1 MHAMEEK
8 MKTGIKKQKVKFIVT
23 DEYREWIALIKD
35 RIKNSQI
42 KASIKVNRELL
53 ELYWHIGEDIVNRQK
68 HSKWGEGLLRQMS
81 IDLKNTFPDMAG
93 FSETNLK
100 TMRLWYRFY
109 AEAVNGQQVV
119 DELRCDD
126 IFRLIT
132 TIPWGH
138 NQRIIFK
145 CKDVREAVFYAQY
158 TLENNWSRDVLEH
171 QIESGL
177 YERKGRA
184 ITNFKDKLP
193 TKASDLAIQTLKDP
207 YSFDFLSMR
216 DDYDEKELENAL
228 VNQITQFLLELGTGF
243 SYVGRQ
249 VHLQVGEREFYIDLL
264 FYHIKLHCY
273 VVVELK
279 TKRFE
284 PEYVGKLNF
293 YVTAVNKQLT
303 GNGDNPAIGLI
314 ICKDKDNVVAEY
326 SLEEVSQPI
335 GITGYELSNALS
347 KEYQHSL
354 PTIETLESE
363 VAKMMDTK

>member
-1 MHAMEEK
+1 MN
-8 MKTGIKKQKVKFIVT
+8 TG
-23 DEYREWIALIKD
+23 IALIKD
-35 RIKNSQI
+35 KIKNSQI

-53 ELYWHIGEDIVNRQK
+53 ELYWHIGSDIVNRQK

-81 IDLKNTFPDMAG
+81 IDLKKTFPDMSG

-100 TMRLWYRFY
+100 TMR
-109 AEAVNGQQVV
+109 
-119 DELRCDD
+119 
-126 IFRLIT
+126 
-132 TIPWGH
+132 
-138 NQRIIFK
+138 
-145 CKDVREAVFYAQY
+145 
-158 TLENNWSRDVLEH
+158 
-171 QIESGL
+171 
-177 YERKGRA
+177 
-184 ITNFKDKLP
+184 
-193 TKASDLAIQTLKDP
+193 
-207 YSFDFLSMR
+207 
-216 DDYDEKELENAL
+216 DDYDEKELEDAL

-293 YVTAVNKQLT
+293 YVTAVNKQFT
-303 GNGDNPAIGLI
+303 GDGDNPAIGLL

-335 GITGYELSNALS
+335 GIAGYELTNALS
-347 KEYQHSL
+347 KEYQRSL

-363 VAKMMDTK
+363 VAKMMDIK

>member
-1 MHAMEEK
+1 
-8 MKTGIKKQKVKFIVT
+8 MKAGAKKQEVGFIVT

-35 RIKNSQI
+35 KIKSSQI
-42 KASIKVNRELL
+42 KASVKVNRELL
-53 ELYWHIGEDIVNRQK
+53 ELYWHIGADIVNRQK

-81 IDLKNTFPDMAG
+81 IDLKKAFPDMSG

-119 DELRCDD
+119 DQFRADD

-145 CKDVREAVFYAQY
+145 CKNVHEAVFYVQN

-171 QIESGL
+171 QIECRL
-177 YERKGRA
+177 YERKGKA
-184 ITNFKDKLP
+184 ITNFKDKFP
-193 TKASDLAIQTLKDP
+193 ATASDLAIQTLKDP
-207 YSFDFLSMR
+207 YSFDFLTMR
-216 DDYDEKELENAL
+216 DDYDEKELEDAL
-228 VNQITQFLLELGTGF
+228 VSQITHFLLELGTGF

-273 VVVELK
+273 VVIELK
-279 TKRFE
+279 TQRFE
-284 PEYVGKLNF
+284 PEYIGKLNF

-303 GNGDNPAIGLI
+303 GVGDNPAIGLL

-335 GITGYELSNALS
+335 GIAEYELSKALS
-347 KEYQHSL
+347 KEYQRSL
-354 PTIETLESE
+354 PTIETLEAE
-363 VAKMMDTK
+363 VAKMLDTK

>member
-1 MHAMEEK
+1 M
-8 MKTGIKKQKVKFIVT
+8 
-23 DEYREWIALIKD
+23 
-35 RIKNSQI
+35 
-42 KASIKVNRELL
+42 
-53 ELYWHIGEDIVNRQK
+53 
-68 HSKWGEGLLRQMS
+68 RQMS
-81 IDLKNTFPDMAG
+81 IDLKKTFPDMTG

-119 DELRCDD
+119 DELRSDD

-145 CKDVREAVFYAQY
+145 CNDVREAVFYAQY

-184 ITNFKDKLP
+184 ITNFKDK
-193 TKASDLAIQTLKDP
+193 
-207 YSFDFLSMR
+207 
-216 DDYDEKELENAL
+216 
-228 VNQITQFLLELGTGF
+228 TQFLLELGTGF

-249 VHLQVGEREFYIDLL
+249 VQLQVGEREFCIDLL

-303 GNGDNPAIGLI
+303 GNGDNPAIGLL

>member
-1 MHAMEEK
+1 M
-8 MKTGIKKQKVKFIVT
+8 KKQEAGFIVT
-23 DEYREWIALIKD
+23 DEYTKWIALIKD
-35 RIKNSQI
+35 RIKSSQI

-53 ELYWHIGEDIVNRQK
+53 ELYWHIGADIANRQK

-81 IDLKNTFPDMAG
+81 IDLKKTFPDMSG

-100 TMRLWYRFY
+100 TMRLWYHFY
-109 AEAVNGQQVV
+109 EEAVIGQQAV
-119 DELRCDD
+119 DEFNPDD
-126 IFRLIT
+126 LFRLIT
-132 TIPWGH
+132 GIPWGH

-145 CKDVREAVFYAQY
+145 CKNIHEAVFYAQH
-158 TLENNWSRDVLEH
+158 TLEHNWSRNVLEH

-177 YERKGRA
+177 YERKGKA

-193 TKASDLAIQTLKDP
+193 AAASDLAIQTLKDP
-207 YSFDFLSMR
+207 YSFDFLTMR
-216 DDYDEKELENAL
+216 DDYDEKELEDAL
-228 VNQITQFLLELGTGF
+228 VHQITQFLLELGTGF

-284 PEYVGKLNF
+284 PEYIGKLNF

-303 GNGDNPAIGLI
+303 GDGDNPAIGLL

-335 GITGYELSNALS
+335 GIAEYELSNALS
-347 KEYQHSL
+347 KEYQRSL

-363 VAKMMDTK
+363 VAKMIETK

>member
-1 MHAMEEK
+1 
-8 MKTGIKKQKVKFIVT
+8 
-23 DEYREWIALIKD
+23 
-35 RIKNSQI
+35 
-42 KASIKVNRELL
+42 
-53 ELYWHIGEDIVNRQK
+53 
-68 HSKWGEGLLRQMS
+68 
-81 IDLKNTFPDMAG
+81 MAG

-119 DELRCDD
+119 DELRSDD

-171 QIESGL
+171 QIESAL
-177 YERKGRA
+177 YERKGKA

-193 TKASDLAIQTLKDP
+193 ANASDLAVQTLKDP
-207 YSFDFLSMR
+207 YSFDFLTMR
-216 DDYDEKELENAL
+216 DDYDEKELEDAL

-303 GNGDNPAIGLI
+303 GNGDNPAIGLL

-335 GITGYELSNALS
+335 GIAGYELSNALS
-347 KEYQHSL
+347 KEYQRSL

-363 VAKMMDTK
+363 VAKMMNTK

>member
-1 MHAMEEK
+1 
-8 MKTGIKKQKVKFIVT
+8 MKAGVKKQETGFIVT
-23 DEYREWIALIKD
+23 DEYKEWIALIKD

-42 KASIKVNRELL
+42 KASVKVNRELL
-53 ELYWHIGEDIVNRQK
+53 ELYWHIGADIVNRQK

-81 IDLKNTFPDMAG
+81 KDLKKSFPDMSG

-109 AEAVNGQQVV
+109 KDIVNGQQVV
-119 DELRCDD
+119 DEFRAED

-171 QIESGL
+171 QIESRL
-177 YERKGRA
+177 YERKGKA

-193 TKASDLAIQTLKDP
+193 AAASDLAIQTLKDP
-207 YSFDFLSMR
+207 YSFDFLTMR
-216 DDYDEKELENAL
+216 DHYDERELEDAL
-228 VNQITQFLLELGTGF
+228 VDQITQFLLELGTGF

-249 VHLQVGEREFYIDLL
+249 IHLQVGEREFYIDLL

-273 VVVELK
+273 VVIELK

-284 PEYVGKLNF
+284 PEYIGKLNF
-293 YVTAVNKQLT
+293 YFTAVNKQLT
-303 GNGDNPAIGLI
+303 GDGDTPAIGLL

-335 GITGYELSNALS
+335 GIAEYELNNALS
-347 KEYQHSL
+347 KEYRRSL

-363 VAKMMDTK
+363 VAKMMDTL